1 MYQNI
6 CEQLCLCLCF
16 YFNMHCDHAKKNVY
30 PVMMILKLNVQ
41 GPVMENNGKKH
52 KKPPHGVQQTLDLEI
67 L

>member
-1 MYQNI
+1 MQ
-6 CEQLCLCLCF
+6 
-16 YFNMHCDHAKKNVY
+16 KKNVY

-52 KKPPHGVQQTLDLEI
+52 KKTPHGVQQTLDLEI

>member
-1 MYQNI
+1 MQ
-6 CEQLCLCLCF
+6 
-16 YFNMHCDHAKKNVY
+16 KKEVY

-41 GPVMENNGKKH
+41 GPVLENNEKKH